1 MPRSVDKSL
10 EQEEQAIVLVEAF
23 FDAQDDELKTVYD
36 ENGDFTIE
44 AEDYLSE
51 VVIFMQEVLNHEQ

>member
-1 MPRSVDKSL
+1 MTRSVDKSL

-23 FDAQDDELKTVYD
+23 FDAQDDEFKTTYD

-51 VVIFMQEVLNHEQ
+51 VLGFMEEVLEDV